1 VSGVDA
7 GAVRVEPHRT
17 RVGSPRKLGVS
28 SDRVGCPDVR
38 GAWSGRSDFTGDT
51 LRVVVTRT
59 DLHRL
64 VDELP
69 ETSLDAAAV
78 WLGRVRDP
86 GVAKLQTA
94 PLDDEPF
101 TEDERKAVYAAM
113 LRLDGGESVPL
124 DALMAELD
132 LAEE

>member
-1 VSGVDA
+1 MTPLGLGEGGGTLTMVM
-7 GAVRVEPHRT
+7 T
-17 RVGSPRKLGVS
+17 R
-28 SDRVGCPDVR
+28 
-38 GAWSGRSDFTGDT
+38 A
-51 LRVVVTRT
+51 

-69 ETSLDAAAV
+69 DTSLEAAAL

-101 TEDERKAVYAAM
+101 TEDERREVYLAM
-113 LRLDGGESVPL
+113 LRLDGGGSVPL
-124 DALMAELD
+124 EDLIAEFRAADA
-132 LAEE
+132 

>member
-1 VSGVDA
+1 MVPFGMVM
-7 GAVRVEPHRT
+7 
-17 RVGSPRKLGVS
+17 
-28 SDRVGCPDVR
+28 
-38 GAWSGRSDFTGDT
+38 
-51 LRVVVTRT
+51 TRT

-64 VDELP
+64 IDELP

-101 TEDERKAVYAAM
+101 TEDERRAVYAAM
-113 LRLDGGESVPL
+113 LRLDEGESVSL
-124 DALMAELD
+124 HDLVAEFNV
-132 LAEE
+132 AEG